1 MSRLAKRGECLCLY
15 DCYVLLDKRQSCKL
29 DGKRPSV
36 EMRHEE
42 QQQKVADGEIF
53 MKLLGDDN
61 MKNRIWNQTKAAV
74 LAMAA
79 ILSGIC
85 VPLQG
90 MQVSGAELVA
100 PVLNIEQSVK
110 WTDEENY
117 KAGLTLRLSGL
128 NTLKDTSE
136 AEQEKPQAGMET
148 ESFTADEGE
157 NMEENSEEGGAAE
170 KAETE
175 NPVMPEEKKEYILT
189 TYISEYF
196 LPDTAFL
203 PEEITA
209 ETFSI
214 KNQKGEDTEIFRL
227 TDHLQIEKITE
238 DYYTLTVPVT
248 LRPEYQLSWEKRNY
262 PVVQDEPL
270 QKDQPGLGT
279 FLQEK
284 RGEELQTLVS
294 NPSPELLVNAAK
306 TGIEAVLRADVEK
319 TKAGQPV
326 NYILDVTNT
335 GQLSLTDLRF
345 SSSFSMEDIRAV
357 WESEPDFYVDGKEAV
372 LAALNPGESR
382 RLRMTLLPDENKE
395 GDLFHTVTV
404 KTKHPGREEMI
415 GCQAACQIKVE
426 GLKASFEV
434 EKTADRTEA
443 FPGDTITYQICIR
456 NTGEKTLHSVLS
468 TERFLNANIQAQFM
482 PKEGVTLN
490 STRTQA
496 LIPSIAPGEALGLY
510 AVVTIPQYFES
521 QELVN
526 EVTVISDETGTTN
539 IKSRSE
545 VTVKSAEVTVTPQI
559 TQTYSSY
566 QSYGSGSKSGSA
578 YETASKPSTGDDTKG
593 TFFLALCVCAVIVGA
608 AAAKKQR

>member
-1 MSRLAKRGECLCLY
+1 
-15 DCYVLLDKRQSCKL
+15 
-29 DGKRPSV
+29 
-36 EMRHEE
+36 
-42 QQQKVADGEIF
+42 
-53 MKLLGDDN
+53 

-74 LAMAA
+74 LAMVA

-85 VPLQG
+85 VPFQE

-100 PVLNIEQSVK
+100 PVLNIEQSAK

-117 KAGLTLRLSGL
+117 KAELTLRLSGL
-128 NTLKDTSE
+128 NTLKDVSKVDQ
-136 AEQEKPQAGMET
+136 EQEKIQAEMET
-148 ESFTADEGE
+148 ESFTDDARETAEEDFTADEGE
-157 NMEENSEEGGAAE
+157 KEEEDFGEGGAAE
-170 KAETE
+170 KAEAE
-175 NPVMPEEKKEYILT
+175 NPAMPEEKKEYILT

-196 LPDTAFL
+196 LLDTASL

-209 ETFSI
+209 ETVSI
-214 KNQKGEDTEIFRL
+214 KNQKGEDTEILRL
-227 TDHLQIEKITE
+227 TEHLQMEKITE
-238 DYYTLTVPVT
+238 DYYALTVPVT
-248 LRPEYQLSWEKRNY
+248 LRPEYQLSWEKRTY

-270 QKDQPGLGT
+270 QKDQTGLGT

-284 RGEELQTLVS
+284 TGEELQTLVS

-335 GQLSLTDLRF
+335 GQLPLTDIQF

-357 WESEPDFYVDGKEAV
+357 WESESDFYVDGKEAV

-404 KTKHPGREEMI
+404 KTKHPGREELI
-415 GCQAACQIKVE
+415 GCQASCQIKVE

-496 LIPSIAPGEALGLY
+496 LISSIAPGEALGLY

-539 IKSRSE
+539 MKSRSE

>member
-1 MSRLAKRGECLCLY
+1 
-15 DCYVLLDKRQSCKL
+15 
-29 DGKRPSV
+29 
-36 EMRHEE
+36 
-42 QQQKVADGEIF
+42 
-53 MKLLGDDN
+53 

-85 VPLQG
+85 VPFQE

-100 PVLNIEQSVK
+100 PVLNIEQSAK

-117 KAGLTLRLSGL
+117 KAELTLRLSGL
-128 NTLKDTSE
+128 NTLKDVSKVDQ
-136 AEQEKPQAGMET
+136 EQEKIQAEMET
-148 ESFTADEGE
+148 ESFTEDAGEKAEEDFTADEGE
-157 NMEENSEEGGAAE
+157 KAEEDFGEGGAAE

-175 NPVMPEEKKEYILT
+175 NPAMPEEKKEYILT

-196 LPDTAFL
+196 LLDTASL

-209 ETFSI
+209 ETVSI
-214 KNQKGEDTEIFRL
+214 KNQKGEDTEILRL
-227 TDHLQIEKITE
+227 TEHLQMEKITE

-248 LRPEYQLSWEKRNY
+248 LRPEYQLSWEKRTY

-270 QKDQPGLGT
+270 QKDQTGLGT

-284 RGEELQTLVS
+284 KGEELQTLVS

-335 GQLSLTDLRF
+335 GQLPLADIQF

-357 WESEPDFYVDGKEAV
+357 WESESDFYVDGKEAV

-404 KTKHPGREEMI
+404 KTKHPGREELI
-415 GCQAACQIKVE
+415 GCQASCQIKVE

-496 LIPSIAPGEALGLY
+496 LISSIAPGEALGLY

-539 IKSRSE
+539 MKSRSE

>member
-1 MSRLAKRGECLCLY
+1 M
-15 DCYVLLDKRQSCKL
+15 
-29 DGKRPSV
+29 
-36 EMRHEE
+36 
-42 QQQKVADGEIF
+42 
-53 MKLLGDDN
+53 
-61 MKNRIWNQTKAAV
+61 
-74 LAMAA
+74 
-79 ILSGIC
+79 
-85 VPLQG
+85 
-90 MQVSGAELVA
+90 
-100 PVLNIEQSVK
+100 
-110 WTDEENY
+110 
-117 KAGLTLRLSGL
+117 
-128 NTLKDTSE
+128 
-136 AEQEKPQAGMET
+136 
-148 ESFTADEGE
+148 
-157 NMEENSEEGGAAE
+157 
-170 KAETE
+170 
-175 NPVMPEEKKEYILT
+175 
-189 TYISEYF
+189 
-196 LPDTAFL
+196 
-203 PEEITA
+203 
-209 ETFSI
+209 
-214 KNQKGEDTEIFRL
+214 
-227 TDHLQIEKITE
+227 EKITE
-238 DYYTLTVPVT
+238 DYYALTVPVT
-248 LRPEYQLSWEKRNY
+248 LRPEYQLSWEKRTY

-270 QKDQPGLGT
+270 QKDQTGLGT

-284 RGEELQTLVS
+284 TGEELQTLIS

-335 GQLSLTDLRF
+335 GQLPLTDIQF

-357 WESEPDFYVDGKEAV
+357 WESESDFYVDGKEAV

-404 KTKHPGREEMI
+404 KTKHPGREELI
-415 GCQAACQIKVE
+415 GCQASCQIKVE

-496 LIPSIAPGEALGLY
+496 LISSIAPGEALGLY

-539 IKSRSE
+539 MKSRSE
-545 VTVKSAEVTVTPQI
+545 VTVKSAEVTVTQQI

>member
-1 MSRLAKRGECLCLY
+1 
-15 DCYVLLDKRQSCKL
+15 
-29 DGKRPSV
+29 
-36 EMRHEE
+36 
-42 QQQKVADGEIF
+42 
-53 MKLLGDDN
+53 

-74 LAMAA
+74 LAMVA

-85 VPLQG
+85 VPFQE

-100 PVLNIEQSVK
+100 PVLNIEQSAK

-117 KAGLTLRLSGL
+117 KAELTLRLSGL
-128 NTLKDTSE
+128 NTLKDVSKVDQ
-136 AEQEKPQAGMET
+136 EQEKIQAEMET
-148 ESFTADEGE
+148 ESFTEDAGEKAEEDFTADEGE
-157 NMEENSEEGGAAE
+157 KAEEDFGEGGAAE

-175 NPVMPEEKKEYILT
+175 NPAMPEEKKEYILT

-196 LPDTAFL
+196 LLDTASL

-209 ETFSI
+209 ETVSI

-227 TDHLQIEKITE
+227 TEHLQMEKITE
-238 DYYTLTVPVT
+238 DYYVLTVPVT
-248 LRPEYQLSWEKRNY
+248 LRPEYQLSWEKRTY

-270 QKDQPGLGT
+270 QKDQTGLGT

-284 RGEELQTLVS
+284 KGEELQTLVS

-335 GQLSLTDLRF
+335 GQLPLADIQF

-357 WESEPDFYVDGKEAV
+357 WESESDFYVDGKEAV

-404 KTKHPGREEMI
+404 KTKHPGREELI
-415 GCQAACQIKVE
+415 GCQASCQIKVE

-496 LIPSIAPGEALGLY
+496 LISSIAPGEALGLY

-539 IKSRSE
+539 MKSRSE

>member
-1 MSRLAKRGECLCLY
+1 
-15 DCYVLLDKRQSCKL
+15 
-29 DGKRPSV
+29 
-36 EMRHEE
+36 
-42 QQQKVADGEIF
+42 
-53 MKLLGDDN
+53 

-85 VPLQG
+85 VPFQE

-100 PVLNIEQSVK
+100 PVLNIEQSAK

-117 KAGLTLRLSGL
+117 KAELTLRLSGL
-128 NTLKDTSE
+128 NTLKDVSKVDQ
-136 AEQEKPQAGMET
+136 EQEKIQAEMET
-148 ESFTADEGE
+148 ESFTEDAGEKAEEDFTADEGE
-157 NMEENSEEGGAAE
+157 KAEEDFGEGGAVE

-175 NPVMPEEKKEYILT
+175 NPAMPEEKKEYILT

-196 LPDTAFL
+196 LLDTASL

-209 ETFSI
+209 ETVSI
-214 KNQKGEDTEIFRL
+214 KNQKGEDTEILRL
-227 TDHLQIEKITE
+227 TEHLQMEKITE
-238 DYYTLTVPVT
+238 DYYALTVPVT
-248 LRPEYQLSWEKRNY
+248 LRPEYQLSWEKRTY

-270 QKDQPGLGT
+270 QKDQTGLGT

-284 RGEELQTLVS
+284 TGEELQTLVS

-335 GQLSLTDLRF
+335 GQLPLTDIQF

-357 WESEPDFYVDGKEAV
+357 WESESDFYVDGKEAV

-404 KTKHPGREEMI
+404 KTKHPGREELI

-496 LIPSIAPGEALGLY
+496 LISSIAPGEALGLY

-539 IKSRSE
+539 MKSRSE

>member
-1 MSRLAKRGECLCLY
+1 
-15 DCYVLLDKRQSCKL
+15 
-29 DGKRPSV
+29 
-36 EMRHEE
+36 
-42 QQQKVADGEIF
+42 
-53 MKLLGDDN
+53 

-74 LAMAA
+74 LAMVA

-85 VPLQG
+85 VPFQE

-100 PVLNIEQSVK
+100 PVLNIEQSAK

-117 KAGLTLRLSGL
+117 KAELTLRLSGL
-128 NTLKDTSE
+128 NTLKDVSKVDQ
-136 AEQEKPQAGMET
+136 EQEKIQAEMET
-148 ESFTADEGE
+148 ESFTEDAGEKAEEDFTADEGE
-157 NMEENSEEGGAAE
+157 KAEEDFGEGGAAE

-175 NPVMPEEKKEYILT
+175 NPAMPEEKKEYILT

-196 LPDTAFL
+196 LLDTASL

-209 ETFSI
+209 ETVSI
-214 KNQKGEDTEIFRL
+214 KNQKGEDTEILRL
-227 TDHLQIEKITE
+227 TEHLQMEKITE

-248 LRPEYQLSWEKRNY
+248 LRPEYQLSWEKRTY

-270 QKDQPGLGT
+270 QKDQTGLGT

-284 RGEELQTLVS
+284 TGEELQTLVS

-335 GQLSLTDLRF
+335 GQLPLTDIQF

-357 WESEPDFYVDGKEAV
+357 WESESDFYVDGKEAV

-404 KTKHPGREEMI
+404 KTKHPGREELI
-415 GCQAACQIKVE
+415 GCQASCQIKVE

-539 IKSRSE
+539 MKSRSE

>member
-1 MSRLAKRGECLCLY
+1 
-15 DCYVLLDKRQSCKL
+15 
-29 DGKRPSV
+29 
-36 EMRHEE
+36 
-42 QQQKVADGEIF
+42 
-53 MKLLGDDN
+53 

-85 VPLQG
+85 VPFQE

-100 PVLNIEQSVK
+100 PVLNIEQSAK

-117 KAGLTLRLSGL
+117 KAELTLRLSGL
-128 NTLKDTSE
+128 NTLKDVSKVDQ
-136 AEQEKPQAGMET
+136 EQEKIQAEMET
-148 ESFTADEGE
+148 ESFTEDAGEKAEEDFTADEGE
-157 NMEENSEEGGAAE
+157 KAEEDFGEGGAAE

-175 NPVMPEEKKEYILT
+175 NPAMPEEKKEYILT

-196 LPDTAFL
+196 LLDTASL

-209 ETFSI
+209 ETVSI

-227 TDHLQIEKITE
+227 TEHLQMEKITE
-238 DYYTLTVPVT
+238 DYYALTVPVT
-248 LRPEYQLSWEKRNY
+248 LRPEYQLSWEKRTY

-270 QKDQPGLGT
+270 QKDQTGLGT

-284 RGEELQTLVS
+284 TGEELQTLVS

-335 GQLSLTDLRF
+335 GQLPLTDIQF

-357 WESEPDFYVDGKEAV
+357 WESESDFYVDGKEAV

-404 KTKHPGREEMI
+404 KTKHPGREELI
-415 GCQAACQIKVE
+415 GCQASCQIKVE

-496 LIPSIAPGEALGLY
+496 LITSIAPGEALGLY

-539 IKSRSE
+539 MKSRSE
-545 VTVKSAEVTVTPQI
+545 VTVKSADVTVTPQI

>member
-1 MSRLAKRGECLCLY
+1 
-15 DCYVLLDKRQSCKL
+15 
-29 DGKRPSV
+29 
-36 EMRHEE
+36 
-42 QQQKVADGEIF
+42 
-53 MKLLGDDN
+53 

-74 LAMAA
+74 LAMVA

-85 VPLQG
+85 VPFQE
-90 MQVSGAELVA
+90 MQVSGAELVV
-100 PVLNIEQSVK
+100 PVLNIEQSAK

-117 KAGLTLRLSGL
+117 KAELTLRLSGL
-128 NTLKDTSE
+128 NTLKDVSKVDQ
-136 AEQEKPQAGMET
+136 EQEKIQAEMET
-148 ESFTADEGE
+148 ESFTEDAGEKAEEDFTADEGE
-157 NMEENSEEGGAAE
+157 KAEEDFGEGGAAE

-175 NPVMPEEKKEYILT
+175 NPAMPEEKKEYILT

-196 LPDTAFL
+196 LLDTASL

-209 ETFSI
+209 ETVSI

-227 TDHLQIEKITE
+227 TEHLQMEKITE
-238 DYYTLTVPVT
+238 DYYALTVPVT
-248 LRPEYQLSWEKRNY
+248 LRPEYQLSWEKRTY

-270 QKDQPGLGT
+270 QKDQTGLGT

-284 RGEELQTLVS
+284 KGEELQTLVS

-335 GQLSLTDLRF
+335 GQLPLADIQF

-357 WESEPDFYVDGKEAV
+357 WESESDFYVDGKEAV

-404 KTKHPGREEMI
+404 KTKHPGREELI
-415 GCQAACQIKVE
+415 GCQASCQIKVE

-496 LIPSIAPGEALGLY
+496 LISSIAPGEALGLY

-539 IKSRSE
+539 MKSRSE

>member
-1 MSRLAKRGECLCLY
+1 
-15 DCYVLLDKRQSCKL
+15 
-29 DGKRPSV
+29 
-36 EMRHEE
+36 
-42 QQQKVADGEIF
+42 
-53 MKLLGDDN
+53 

-85 VPLQG
+85 VPFQEK
-90 MQVSGAELVA
+90 QVSGAELVA
-100 PVLNIEQSVK
+100 PVLNIEQSAK

-117 KAGLTLRLSGL
+117 KAELTLRLSGL
-128 NTLKDTSE
+128 NTLKDVSKVDQ
-136 AEQEKPQAGMET
+136 EQEKIQAEMET
-148 ESFTADEGE
+148 ESFTEDAGE
-157 NMEENSEEGGAAE
+157 KAEEDFGEGGAVE

-175 NPVMPEEKKEYILT
+175 NPAMPEEKKEYILT

-196 LPDTAFL
+196 LLDTASL
-203 PEEITA
+203 PEEVTA
-209 ETFSI
+209 ETVSI
-214 KNQKGEDTEIFRL
+214 KNQKGEDTEILRL
-227 TDHLQIEKITE
+227 TEHLQMEKITE
-238 DYYTLTVPVT
+238 DYYALTVPVT
-248 LRPEYQLSWEKRNY
+248 LRPEYQLSWEKRTY

-270 QKDQPGLGT
+270 QKDQTGLGT

-284 RGEELQTLVS
+284 TGEELQTLVS

-335 GQLSLTDLRF
+335 GQLPLTDIQF

-357 WESEPDFYVDGKEAV
+357 WESESDFYVDGKEAV

-404 KTKHPGREEMI
+404 KTKHPGREELI

-496 LIPSIAPGEALGLY
+496 LISSIAPGEALGLY

-539 IKSRSE
+539 MKSRSE

>member
-1 MSRLAKRGECLCLY
+1 
-15 DCYVLLDKRQSCKL
+15 
-29 DGKRPSV
+29 
-36 EMRHEE
+36 
-42 QQQKVADGEIF
+42 
-53 MKLLGDDN
+53 

-85 VPLQG
+85 VPFQE

-100 PVLNIEQSVK
+100 PVLNIEQSAK

-117 KAGLTLRLSGL
+117 KAELILRLSGL
-128 NTLKDTSE
+128 NTLKDASKVDQ
-136 AEQEKPQAGMET
+136 EQEKIQAEMET
-148 ESFTADEGE
+148 ESFTEDAGEKEEEDFTADEGE
-157 NMEENSEEGGAAE
+157 KAEEDFGEGGAAE

-175 NPVMPEEKKEYILT
+175 NPAMPEEKKEYILT

-196 LPDTAFL
+196 LLDTASL

-209 ETFSI
+209 ETVSI
-214 KNQKGEDTEIFRL
+214 KNQKGEDTEILRL
-227 TDHLQIEKITE
+227 TEHLQMEKITE
-238 DYYTLTVPVT
+238 DYYALTVPVT
-248 LRPEYQLSWEKRNY
+248 LRPEYQLSWEKRTY
-262 PVVQDEPL
+262 PVVQDETL
-270 QKDQPGLGT
+270 QKDQTGLGT

-284 RGEELQTLVS
+284 TGEELQTLVS

-335 GQLSLTDLRF
+335 GQLPLTDIQF

-357 WESEPDFYVDGKEAV
+357 WESESDFYVDGKEAV

-404 KTKHPGREEMI
+404 KTKHPGREELI
-415 GCQAACQIKVE
+415 GCQASCQIKVE

-496 LIPSIAPGEALGLY
+496 LISSIAPGEALGLY

-539 IKSRSE
+539 MKSRSE

>member
-1 MSRLAKRGECLCLY
+1 
-15 DCYVLLDKRQSCKL
+15 
-29 DGKRPSV
+29 
-36 EMRHEE
+36 
-42 QQQKVADGEIF
+42 
-53 MKLLGDDN
+53 

-85 VPLQG
+85 VPFQE

-100 PVLNIEQSVK
+100 PVLNIEQSAK

-117 KAGLTLRLSGL
+117 KAELTLRLSGL
-128 NTLKDTSE
+128 NTLKDVSKVDQ
-136 AEQEKPQAGMET
+136 EQEKIQAEMET
-148 ESFTADEGE
+148 ESFTEDAGEKAEEDFTADEGE
-157 NMEENSEEGGAAE
+157 KAEEDFGEGGAVE

-175 NPVMPEEKKEYILT
+175 NPAMPEEKKEYILT

-196 LPDTAFL
+196 LLDTASL

-209 ETFSI
+209 ETVSI
-214 KNQKGEDTEIFRL
+214 KNQKGEDTEILRL
-227 TDHLQIEKITE
+227 TEHLQMEKITE
-238 DYYTLTVPVT
+238 DYYVLTVPVT
-248 LRPEYQLSWEKRNY
+248 LRPEYQLSWEKRTY

-270 QKDQPGLGT
+270 QKDQTGLGT

-284 RGEELQTLVS
+284 KGEELQTLVS

-335 GQLSLTDLRF
+335 GQLPLADIQF

-357 WESEPDFYVDGKEAV
+357 WESESDFYVDGKEAV

-404 KTKHPGREEMI
+404 KTKHPGREELI
-415 GCQAACQIKVE
+415 GCQASCQIKVE

-539 IKSRSE
+539 MKSRSE

>member
-1 MSRLAKRGECLCLY
+1 
-15 DCYVLLDKRQSCKL
+15 
-29 DGKRPSV
+29 
-36 EMRHEE
+36 
-42 QQQKVADGEIF
+42 
-53 MKLLGDDN
+53 

-74 LAMAA
+74 LAMVA

-85 VPLQG
+85 VPFQE

-100 PVLNIEQSVK
+100 PVLNIEQSAK

-117 KAGLTLRLSGL
+117 KAELTLRLSGL
-128 NTLKDTSE
+128 NTLKDVSKVDQ
-136 AEQEKPQAGMET
+136 EQEKIQAEMET
-148 ESFTADEGE
+148 ESFTEDAGEKAEEDFTADEGE
-157 NMEENSEEGGAAE
+157 KAEEDFGEGGAAE

-175 NPVMPEEKKEYILT
+175 NPAMPEEKKEYILT

-196 LPDTAFL
+196 LLDTASL
-203 PEEITA
+203 PEEVTA
-209 ETFSI
+209 ETVSI
-214 KNQKGEDTEIFRL
+214 KNQKGEDTEILRL
-227 TDHLQIEKITE
+227 TEHLQMEKITE
-238 DYYTLTVPVT
+238 DYYALTVPVT
-248 LRPEYQLSWEKRNY
+248 LRPEYQLSWEKRTY

-270 QKDQPGLGT
+270 QKDQTGLGT

-284 RGEELQTLVS
+284 TGEELQTLVS

-335 GQLSLTDLRF
+335 GQLPLADIQF

-357 WESEPDFYVDGKEAV
+357 WESESDFYVDGKEAV

-404 KTKHPGREEMI
+404 KTKHPGREELI
-415 GCQAACQIKVE
+415 GCQASCQIKVE

-539 IKSRSE
+539 MKSRSE

>member
-1 MSRLAKRGECLCLY
+1 
-15 DCYVLLDKRQSCKL
+15 
-29 DGKRPSV
+29 
-36 EMRHEE
+36 
-42 QQQKVADGEIF
+42 
-53 MKLLGDDN
+53 

-74 LAMAA
+74 LAMVA

-85 VPLQG
+85 VPFQE

-100 PVLNIEQSVK
+100 PVLNIEQSAK

-117 KAGLTLRLSGL
+117 KAELTLRLSGL
-128 NTLKDTSE
+128 NTLKDVSKVDQ
-136 AEQEKPQAGMET
+136 EQEKIQAEMET
-148 ESFTADEGE
+148 ESFTEDAGEKAEEDFTADEGE
-157 NMEENSEEGGAAE
+157 KAEEDFGEGGAAE

-175 NPVMPEEKKEYILT
+175 NPAMPEEKKEYILT

-196 LPDTAFL
+196 LLDTASL
-203 PEEITA
+203 PEEVTA
-209 ETFSI
+209 ETVSI
-214 KNQKGEDTEIFRL
+214 KNQKGEDTEILRL
-227 TDHLQIEKITE
+227 TEHLQMEKITE
-238 DYYTLTVPVT
+238 DYYALTVPVT
-248 LRPEYQLSWEKRNY
+248 LRPEYQLPWEKRTY

-270 QKDQPGLGT
+270 QKDQTGLGT

-284 RGEELQTLVS
+284 TGEELQTLVS

-335 GQLSLTDLRF
+335 GQLPLADIQF

-357 WESEPDFYVDGKEAV
+357 WESESDFYVDGKEAV

-404 KTKHPGREEMI
+404 KTKHPGREELI
-415 GCQAACQIKVE
+415 GCQASCQIKVE

-539 IKSRSE
+539 MKSRSE

>member
-1 MSRLAKRGECLCLY
+1 
-15 DCYVLLDKRQSCKL
+15 
-29 DGKRPSV
+29 
-36 EMRHEE
+36 
-42 QQQKVADGEIF
+42 
-53 MKLLGDDN
+53 

-85 VPLQG
+85 VPFQE

-100 PVLNIEQSVK
+100 PVLNIEQSAK

-117 KAGLTLRLSGL
+117 KAELTLRLSGL
-128 NTLKDTSE
+128 NTLKDVSKVDQ
-136 AEQEKPQAGMET
+136 EQEKIQAEMET
-148 ESFTADEGE
+148 ESFTEDAGEKAEEDFTADEGE
-157 NMEENSEEGGAAE
+157 KAEEDFGEGGAVE

-175 NPVMPEEKKEYILT
+175 NPAMPEEKKEYILT

-196 LPDTAFL
+196 LLDTASL
-203 PEEITA
+203 PEEVTA
-209 ETFSI
+209 ETVSI
-214 KNQKGEDTEIFRL
+214 KNQKGEDTEILRL
-227 TDHLQIEKITE
+227 TEHLQMEKITE

-248 LRPEYQLSWEKRNY
+248 LRPEYQLSWEKRTY

-284 RGEELQTLVS
+284 TGEELQTLVS

-335 GQLSLTDLRF
+335 GQLPLTDIQF

-357 WESEPDFYVDGKEAV
+357 WESESDFYVDGKEAV

-404 KTKHPGREEMI
+404 KTKHPGREELI
-415 GCQAACQIKVE
+415 GCQASCQIKVE

-496 LIPSIAPGEALGLY
+496 LISSIAPGEALGLY

-539 IKSRSE
+539 MKSRSE

>member
-1 MSRLAKRGECLCLY
+1 
-15 DCYVLLDKRQSCKL
+15 
-29 DGKRPSV
+29 
-36 EMRHEE
+36 
-42 QQQKVADGEIF
+42 
-53 MKLLGDDN
+53 

-74 LAMAA
+74 LAMVA

-85 VPLQG
+85 VPFQE

-100 PVLNIEQSVK
+100 PVLNIEQSAK

-117 KAGLTLRLSGL
+117 KAELTLRLSGL
-128 NTLKDTSE
+128 NTLKDVSKVDQ
-136 AEQEKPQAGMET
+136 EQEKIQAEMET
-148 ESFTADEGE
+148 ESFTEDAREKAEEDFTADEGE
-157 NMEENSEEGGAAE
+157 KAEEDFGEGGAAE

-175 NPVMPEEKKEYILT
+175 NPAMPEEKKEYILT

-196 LPDTAFL
+196 LLDTASL

-209 ETFSI
+209 ETVSI
-214 KNQKGEDTEIFRL
+214 KNQKGEDTEILRL
-227 TDHLQIEKITE
+227 TEHLQMEKITE
-238 DYYTLTVPVT
+238 DYYALTVPVT
-248 LRPEYQLSWEKRNY
+248 LRPEYQLSWEKRTY

-270 QKDQPGLGT
+270 QKDQTGLGT

-284 RGEELQTLVS
+284 TGEELQTLVS

-335 GQLSLTDLRF
+335 GQLPLTDIQF

-357 WESEPDFYVDGKEAV
+357 WESESDFYVDGKEAV

-404 KTKHPGREEMI
+404 KTKHPGREELI

-443 FPGDTITYQICIR
+443 FPCDTITYQICIR

-496 LIPSIAPGEALGLY
+496 LISSIAPGEALGLY

-539 IKSRSE
+539 MKSRSE

>member
-1 MSRLAKRGECLCLY
+1 
-15 DCYVLLDKRQSCKL
+15 
-29 DGKRPSV
+29 
-36 EMRHEE
+36 
-42 QQQKVADGEIF
+42 
-53 MKLLGDDN
+53 

-74 LAMAA
+74 LAMVA

-85 VPLQG
+85 VPFQE

-100 PVLNIEQSVK
+100 PVLNIEQSAK

-117 KAGLTLRLSGL
+117 KAELTLRLSGL
-128 NTLKDTSE
+128 NTLKDVSKVDQ
-136 AEQEKPQAGMET
+136 EQEKIQAEMET
-148 ESFTADEGE
+148 ESFTEDAGEKAEEDFTADEGE
-157 NMEENSEEGGAAE
+157 KAEEDFGEGGAAE

-175 NPVMPEEKKEYILT
+175 NPAMPEEKKEYILT

-196 LPDTAFL
+196 LLDTASL

-209 ETFSI
+209 ETVSI
-214 KNQKGEDTEIFRL
+214 KNQKGEDTEILRL
-227 TDHLQIEKITE
+227 TEHLQMEKITE

-248 LRPEYQLSWEKRNY
+248 LRPEYQLSWEKRTY

-284 RGEELQTLVS
+284 TGEELQTLVS

-335 GQLSLTDLRF
+335 GQLPLTDIQF

-357 WESEPDFYVDGKEAV
+357 WESESDFYVDGKEAV

-404 KTKHPGREEMI
+404 KTKHPGREELI
-415 GCQAACQIKVE
+415 GCQASCQIKVE

-496 LIPSIAPGEALGLY
+496 LISSIAPGEALGLY

-539 IKSRSE
+539 MKSRSE

>member
-1 MSRLAKRGECLCLY
+1 
-15 DCYVLLDKRQSCKL
+15 
-29 DGKRPSV
+29 
-36 EMRHEE
+36 
-42 QQQKVADGEIF
+42 
-53 MKLLGDDN
+53 

-85 VPLQG
+85 VPFQE

-100 PVLNIEQSVK
+100 PVLNIEQSAK

-117 KAGLTLRLSGL
+117 KAELTLRLSGL
-128 NTLKDTSE
+128 NTLKDVSKVDQ
-136 AEQEKPQAGMET
+136 EQEKIQAEMET
-148 ESFTADEGE
+148 ESFTEDAGEKAEEYFTADEGE
-157 NMEENSEEGGAAE
+157 KAEEDFGEGGAVE

-175 NPVMPEEKKEYILT
+175 NPAMPEEKKEYILT

-196 LPDTAFL
+196 LLDTASL

-209 ETFSI
+209 ETVSI
-214 KNQKGEDTEIFRL
+214 KNQKGEDTEILRL
-227 TDHLQIEKITE
+227 TEHLQMEKITE
-238 DYYTLTVPVT
+238 DYYALTVPVT
-248 LRPEYQLSWEKRNY
+248 LRPEYQLSWEKRTY

-270 QKDQPGLGT
+270 QKDQTGLGT

-284 RGEELQTLVS
+284 TGEELQTLVS

-335 GQLSLTDLRF
+335 GQLPLTDIQF

-357 WESEPDFYVDGKEAV
+357 WESESDFYVDGKEAV

-404 KTKHPGREEMI
+404 KTKHPGREELI
-415 GCQAACQIKVE
+415 GCQASCQIKVE

-496 LIPSIAPGEALGLY
+496 LISSIAPGEALGLY

-539 IKSRSE
+539 MKSRSE

>member
-1 MSRLAKRGECLCLY
+1 
-15 DCYVLLDKRQSCKL
+15 
-29 DGKRPSV
+29 
-36 EMRHEE
+36 
-42 QQQKVADGEIF
+42 
-53 MKLLGDDN
+53 

-74 LAMAA
+74 LAMVA

-85 VPLQG
+85 VPFQE

-100 PVLNIEQSVK
+100 PVLNIEQSAK

-117 KAGLTLRLSGL
+117 KAELTLRLSGL
-128 NTLKDTSE
+128 NTLKDVSKVDQ
-136 AEQEKPQAGMET
+136 EQEKIQAEMET
-148 ESFTADEGE
+148 ESFTEDAGEKAEEDFTADEGE
-157 NMEENSEEGGAAE
+157 KAEEDFGEGGAAE

-175 NPVMPEEKKEYILT
+175 NPAMPEEKKEYILT

-196 LPDTAFL
+196 LLDTASL

-209 ETFSI
+209 ETVSI
-214 KNQKGEDTEIFRL
+214 KNQKGEDTEILRL
-227 TDHLQIEKITE
+227 TEHLQMEKITE
-238 DYYTLTVPVT
+238 DYYALTVSVT
-248 LRPEYQLSWEKRNY
+248 LRPEYQLSWEKRTY

-270 QKDQPGLGT
+270 QKDQTGLGT

-284 RGEELQTLVS
+284 TGEELQTLVS

-335 GQLSLTDLRF
+335 GQLPLADIQF

-357 WESEPDFYVDGKEAV
+357 WESESDFYVDGKEAV

-404 KTKHPGREEMI
+404 KTKHPGREELI
-415 GCQAACQIKVE
+415 GCQASCQIKVE

-539 IKSRSE
+539 MKSRSE
-545 VTVKSAEVTVTPQI
+545 VTVKSADVTVTPQI

>member
-1 MSRLAKRGECLCLY
+1 
-15 DCYVLLDKRQSCKL
+15 
-29 DGKRPSV
+29 
-36 EMRHEE
+36 
-42 QQQKVADGEIF
+42 
-53 MKLLGDDN
+53 

-85 VPLQG
+85 VPFQE

-100 PVLNIEQSVK
+100 PVLNIEQSAK

-117 KAGLTLRLSGL
+117 KAELTLRLSGL
-128 NTLKDTSE
+128 NTLKDVSKVDQ
-136 AEQEKPQAGMET
+136 EQEKIQAEMET
-148 ESFTADEGE
+148 ESFTEDAGEKAEEDFTADEGE
-157 NMEENSEEGGAAE
+157 KAEEDFGEGGAVE

-175 NPVMPEEKKEYILT
+175 NPAMPEEKKEYILT

-196 LPDTAFL
+196 LLDTASL
-203 PEEITA
+203 PEEVTA
-209 ETFSI
+209 ETVSI
-214 KNQKGEDTEIFRL
+214 KNQKGEDTEILRL
-227 TDHLQIEKITE
+227 TEHLQMEKITE
-238 DYYTLTVPVT
+238 DYYALTVPVT
-248 LRPEYQLSWEKRNY
+248 LRPEYQLSWEKRTY

-270 QKDQPGLGT
+270 QKDQTGLGT

-284 RGEELQTLVS
+284 TGEELQTLGS

-335 GQLSLTDLRF
+335 GQLPLTDIQF

-357 WESEPDFYVDGKEAV
+357 WESESDFYVDGKEAV

-404 KTKHPGREEMI
+404 KTKHPGREELI

-496 LIPSIAPGEALGLY
+496 LISSIAPGEALGLY

-539 IKSRSE
+539 MKSRSE

>member
-1 MSRLAKRGECLCLY
+1 
-15 DCYVLLDKRQSCKL
+15 
-29 DGKRPSV
+29 
-36 EMRHEE
+36 
-42 QQQKVADGEIF
+42 
-53 MKLLGDDN
+53 

-85 VPLQG
+85 VPFQE

-100 PVLNIEQSVK
+100 PVLNIEQSAK

-117 KAGLTLRLSGL
+117 KAELTLRLSGL
-128 NTLKDTSE
+128 NTLKDVSKVDQ
-136 AEQEKPQAGMET
+136 EQEKIQAEMET
-148 ESFTADEGE
+148 ESFTEDAGEKEEEDFTADEGE
-157 NMEENSEEGGAAE
+157 KAEEDFGEGGAAE

-175 NPVMPEEKKEYILT
+175 NPAMPEEKKEYILT

-196 LPDTAFL
+196 LLDTASL

-209 ETFSI
+209 ETVSI
-214 KNQKGEDTEIFRL
+214 KNQKGEDTEILRL
-227 TDHLQIEKITE
+227 TEHLQMEKITE
-238 DYYTLTVPVT
+238 DYYALTVPVT
-248 LRPEYQLSWEKRNY
+248 LRPEYQLSWEKRTY
-262 PVVQDEPL
+262 PVVQDETL
-270 QKDQPGLGT
+270 QKDQTGLGT

-284 RGEELQTLVS
+284 TGEELQTLVS

-335 GQLSLTDLRF
+335 GQLPLTDIQF

-357 WESEPDFYVDGKEAV
+357 WESESDFYVDGKEAV

-404 KTKHPGREEMI
+404 KTKHPGREELI
-415 GCQAACQIKVE
+415 GCQASCQIKVE

-496 LIPSIAPGEALGLY
+496 LISSIAPGEALGLY

-539 IKSRSE
+539 MKSRSE

>member
-1 MSRLAKRGECLCLY
+1 
-15 DCYVLLDKRQSCKL
+15 
-29 DGKRPSV
+29 
-36 EMRHEE
+36 
-42 QQQKVADGEIF
+42 
-53 MKLLGDDN
+53 

-85 VPLQG
+85 VPFQE

-100 PVLNIEQSVK
+100 PVLNIEQSAK

-117 KAGLTLRLSGL
+117 KAELTLRLSGL
-128 NTLKDTSE
+128 NTLKGASKVDQ
-136 AEQEKPQAGMET
+136 EQEKIQAEMET
-148 ESFTADEGE
+148 ESFTEDAGEKAEEDFTADEGE
-157 NMEENSEEGGAAE
+157 KAEENFGEGGAAE
-170 KAETE
+170 KAEAE
-175 NPVMPEEKKEYILT
+175 NPAMPEEKKEYILT

-196 LPDTAFL
+196 LLDTASL

-209 ETFSI
+209 ETVSI
-214 KNQKGEDTEIFRL
+214 KNQKGEDTEILRL
-227 TDHLQIEKITE
+227 TEHLQMEKITE
-238 DYYTLTVPVT
+238 DYYALTVPVT
-248 LRPEYQLSWEKRNY
+248 LRPEYQLSWEKRTY

-270 QKDQPGLGT
+270 QKDQAGLGT
-279 FLQEK
+279 FLQK
-284 RGEELQTLVS
+284 KTGEELQTLVS

-335 GQLSLTDLRF
+335 GQLPLTDIQF

-357 WESEPDFYVDGKEAV
+357 WESESDFYVDGKEAV

-382 RLRMTLLPDENKE
+382 RLRMTLLLDENKE

-404 KTKHPGREEMI
+404 KTKHPGREELI
-415 GCQAACQIKVE
+415 GCQASCQIKVE

-468 TERFLNANIQAQFM
+468 TERFLNANIEAQFM

-496 LIPSIAPGEALGLY
+496 LISSIAPGEALGLY

-539 IKSRSE
+539 MKSRSE

>member
-1 MSRLAKRGECLCLY
+1 
-15 DCYVLLDKRQSCKL
+15 
-29 DGKRPSV
+29 
-36 EMRHEE
+36 
-42 QQQKVADGEIF
+42 
-53 MKLLGDDN
+53 

-74 LAMAA
+74 LAMVA

-85 VPLQG
+85 VPFQE

-100 PVLNIEQSVK
+100 PVLNIEQSAK

-117 KAGLTLRLSGL
+117 KAELTLRLSGL
-128 NTLKDTSE
+128 NTLKDVSKVDQK
-136 AEQEKPQAGMET
+136 QEKIQAEMET
-148 ESFTADEGE
+148 ESFTEDAGEKAEEDFTADEGE
-157 NMEENSEEGGAAE
+157 KAEEDFGEGGAAE

-175 NPVMPEEKKEYILT
+175 NPAMPEEKKEYILT

-196 LPDTAFL
+196 LLDTASL

-209 ETFSI
+209 ETVSI
-214 KNQKGEDTEIFRL
+214 KNQKGEDTEILRL
-227 TDHLQIEKITE
+227 TEHLQMEKITE
-238 DYYTLTVPVT
+238 DYYALTVPVT
-248 LRPEYQLSWEKRNY
+248 LRPEYQLSWEKRTY

-270 QKDQPGLGT
+270 QKDQTGLGT

-284 RGEELQTLVS
+284 TGEELQTLVS

-335 GQLSLTDLRF
+335 GQLPLTDIQF

-357 WESEPDFYVDGKEAV
+357 WESESDFYVDGKEAV

-404 KTKHPGREEMI
+404 KTKHPGREELI
-415 GCQAACQIKVE
+415 GCQASCQIKVE

-496 LIPSIAPGEALGLY
+496 LISSIAPGEALGLY

-539 IKSRSE
+539 MKSRSE

-566 QSYGSGSKSGSA
+566 QSYGSGSKSGRA
-578 YETASKPSTGDDTKG
+578 YETASKPSTGDDIKG

>member
-1 MSRLAKRGECLCLY
+1 
-15 DCYVLLDKRQSCKL
+15 
-29 DGKRPSV
+29 
-36 EMRHEE
+36 
-42 QQQKVADGEIF
+42 
-53 MKLLGDDN
+53 

-74 LAMAA
+74 LAMVA

-85 VPLQG
+85 VPFQE

-100 PVLNIEQSVK
+100 PVLNIEQSAK

-117 KAGLTLRLSGL
+117 KAELTLRLSGL
-128 NTLKDTSE
+128 NTLKDVSKVDQ
-136 AEQEKPQAGMET
+136 EQEKIQAEMET
-148 ESFTADEGE
+148 ESFTEDAGEKAEEDFTADEGE
-157 NMEENSEEGGAAE
+157 KAEEDFGEGGAAE

-175 NPVMPEEKKEYILT
+175 NPAMPEEKKEYILT

-196 LPDTAFL
+196 LLDTASL

-209 ETFSI
+209 ETVSI
-214 KNQKGEDTEIFRL
+214 KNQKGEDTEILRL
-227 TDHLQIEKITE
+227 TEHLQMEKITE

-248 LRPEYQLSWEKRNY
+248 LRPEYQLSWEKRTY

-284 RGEELQTLVS
+284 TGEELQTLVS

-335 GQLSLTDLRF
+335 GQLPLADIQF

-357 WESEPDFYVDGKEAV
+357 WESESDFYVDGKEAV

-404 KTKHPGREEMI
+404 KTKHPGREELI
-415 GCQAACQIKVE
+415 GCQASCQIKVE

-496 LIPSIAPGEALGLY
+496 LISSIAPGEALGLY

-539 IKSRSE
+539 MKSRSE

>member
-1 MSRLAKRGECLCLY
+1 MRNDSKKSQIAKFSRN
-15 DCYVLLDKRQSCKL
+15 
-29 DGKRPSV
+29 
-36 EMRHEE
+36 
-42 QQQKVADGEIF
+42 
-53 MKLLGDDN
+53 KLLGDDN

-85 VPLQG
+85 VLFQE

-100 PVLNIEQSVK
+100 PVLNIEQSAK

-117 KAGLTLRLSGL
+117 KAELTLRLSGL
-128 NTLKDTSE
+128 NTLKDVSKVDQ
-136 AEQEKPQAGMET
+136 EQEKIQAEMET
-148 ESFTADEGE
+148 ESFTEDAGEKAEEDFTADEGE
-157 NMEENSEEGGAAE
+157 KAEEDFGEGGAAE
-170 KAETE
+170 KAEAE
-175 NPVMPEEKKEYILT
+175 NPAMPEEKKEYILT

-196 LPDTAFL
+196 LLDTASL

-209 ETFSI
+209 ETVSI
-214 KNQKGEDTEIFRL
+214 KNQKGEDTEILRL
-227 TDHLQIEKITE
+227 TEHLQMEKITE

-248 LRPEYQLSWEKRNY
+248 LRPEYQLSWEKRTY

-270 QKDQPGLGT
+270 QKDQAGLGT

-284 RGEELQTLVS
+284 TGEELQTLVS

-335 GQLSLTDLRF
+335 GQLPLTDIQF

-357 WESEPDFYVDGKEAV
+357 WESESDFYVDGKEAV

-404 KTKHPGREEMI
+404 KTKHPGREELI

-539 IKSRSE
+539 MKSRSE

>member
-1 MSRLAKRGECLCLY
+1 
-15 DCYVLLDKRQSCKL
+15 
-29 DGKRPSV
+29 
-36 EMRHEE
+36 
-42 QQQKVADGEIF
+42 
-53 MKLLGDDN
+53 

-85 VPLQG
+85 VPFQE

-100 PVLNIEQSVK
+100 PVLNIEQSAK

-117 KAGLTLRLSGL
+117 KAELTLRLSGL
-128 NTLKDTSE
+128 NTLKDVSKVDQ
-136 AEQEKPQAGMET
+136 EQEKIQAEMET
-148 ESFTADEGE
+148 EGFTEDAREKAEEDFTADEGE
-157 NMEENSEEGGAAE
+157 KAEEDFGEGGAAE
-170 KAETE
+170 KAEVE
-175 NPVMPEEKKEYILT
+175 NPAMPEEKKEYILT

-196 LPDTAFL
+196 LLDTASL

-209 ETFSI
+209 ETVSI
-214 KNQKGEDTEIFRL
+214 KNQKGEDTEILRL
-227 TDHLQIEKITE
+227 TEHLQMEKITE
-238 DYYTLTVPVT
+238 DYYALTVPVT
-248 LRPEYQLSWEKRNY
+248 LRPEYQLSWEKRTY

-284 RGEELQTLVS
+284 TGEELQTLVS

-335 GQLSLTDLRF
+335 GQLPLADIQF

-357 WESEPDFYVDGKEAV
+357 WESESDFYVDGKEAV
-372 LAALNPGESR
+372 LATLNPGESR

-404 KTKHPGREEMI
+404 KTKHPGREELI
-415 GCQAACQIKVE
+415 GCQASCQIKVE

-496 LIPSIAPGEALGLY
+496 LISSIAPGEALGLY

-539 IKSRSE
+539 MKSRSE

>member
-1 MSRLAKRGECLCLY
+1 
-15 DCYVLLDKRQSCKL
+15 
-29 DGKRPSV
+29 
-36 EMRHEE
+36 
-42 QQQKVADGEIF
+42 
-53 MKLLGDDN
+53 

-85 VPLQG
+85 VPFQE

-100 PVLNIEQSVK
+100 PVLNIEQSAK

-117 KAGLTLRLSGL
+117 KAELTLRLSGL
-128 NTLKDTSE
+128 NTLKDVSKVDQ
-136 AEQEKPQAGMET
+136 EQEKIQAEMET
-148 ESFTADEGE
+148 ESFTEDAGEKAEEDFTADEGE
-157 NMEENSEEGGAAE
+157 KAEEDFGEGGAVE

-175 NPVMPEEKKEYILT
+175 NPAMPEEKKEYILT

-196 LPDTAFL
+196 LLDTASL
-203 PEEITA
+203 PEEVTA
-209 ETFSI
+209 ETVSI
-214 KNQKGEDTEIFRL
+214 KNQKGEDTEILRL
-227 TDHLQIEKITE
+227 TEHLQMEKITE
-238 DYYTLTVPVT
+238 DYYALTVPVT
-248 LRPEYQLSWEKRNY
+248 LRPEYQLSWEKRTY

-270 QKDQPGLGT
+270 QKDQTGLGT

-284 RGEELQTLVS
+284 TGEELQTLVS

-335 GQLSLTDLRF
+335 GQLPLTDIQF

-357 WESEPDFYVDGKEAV
+357 WESESDFYVDGKEAV

-404 KTKHPGREEMI
+404 KTKHPGREELI

-539 IKSRSE
+539 MKSRSE

>member
-1 MSRLAKRGECLCLY
+1 
-15 DCYVLLDKRQSCKL
+15 
-29 DGKRPSV
+29 
-36 EMRHEE
+36 
-42 QQQKVADGEIF
+42 
-53 MKLLGDDN
+53 

-85 VPLQG
+85 VPFQE

-100 PVLNIEQSVK
+100 PVLNIEQSAK

-117 KAGLTLRLSGL
+117 KAELTLRLSGL
-128 NTLKDTSE
+128 NTLKDVSKVDQ
-136 AEQEKPQAGMET
+136 EQEKIQAEMET
-148 ESFTADEGE
+148 ESFTEDAGEKAEEDFTADEGE
-157 NMEENSEEGGAAE
+157 KAEEDFGEGGAVE

-175 NPVMPEEKKEYILT
+175 NPAMPEEKKEYILT

-196 LPDTAFL
+196 LLDTASL
-203 PEEITA
+203 PEEVTA
-209 ETFSI
+209 ETVSI
-214 KNQKGEDTEIFRL
+214 KNQKGEDTEILRL
-227 TDHLQIEKITE
+227 TEHLQMEKITE
-238 DYYTLTVPVT
+238 DYYALTVPVT
-248 LRPEYQLSWEKRNY
+248 LRPEYQLSWEKRTY

-270 QKDQPGLGT
+270 QKDQTGLGT

-284 RGEELQTLVS
+284 TGEELQTLVS

-335 GQLSLTDLRF
+335 GQLPLTDIQF

-357 WESEPDFYVDGKEAV
+357 WESESDFYVDGKEAV

-404 KTKHPGREEMI
+404 KTKHPGREELI

-426 GLKASFEV
+426 GLEASFEV

-539 IKSRSE
+539 MKSRSE

-566 QSYGSGSKSGSA
+566 QTYGSGSKSGSA

>member
-1 MSRLAKRGECLCLY
+1 
-15 DCYVLLDKRQSCKL
+15 
-29 DGKRPSV
+29 
-36 EMRHEE
+36 
-42 QQQKVADGEIF
+42 
-53 MKLLGDDN
+53 

-85 VPLQG
+85 VPFQE

-100 PVLNIEQSVK
+100 PVLNIEQSAK

-117 KAGLTLRLSGL
+117 KAELTLRLSGL
-128 NTLKDTSE
+128 NTLKDVSKVDQ
-136 AEQEKPQAGMET
+136 EQEKIQAEMET
-148 ESFTADEGE
+148 ESFTEDAREKVEEDFTADEGE
-157 NMEENSEEGGAAE
+157 KAEEDFGEGGAAE

-175 NPVMPEEKKEYILT
+175 NPAMPEEKKEYILT

-196 LPDTAFL
+196 LLDTASL
-203 PEEITA
+203 PEEVTA
-209 ETFSI
+209 ETVSI
-214 KNQKGEDTEIFRL
+214 KNQKGEDTEILRL
-227 TDHLQIEKITE
+227 TEHLQMEKITE
-238 DYYTLTVPVT
+238 DYYALTVPVT
-248 LRPEYQLSWEKRNY
+248 LRPEYQLSWEKRTY

-270 QKDQPGLGT
+270 QKDQTGLGT
-279 FLQEK
+279 FFQEK
-284 RGEELQTLVS
+284 TGEELQTLVS

-335 GQLSLTDLRF
+335 GQLPLTDIQF

-357 WESEPDFYVDGKEAV
+357 WESESDFYVDGKEAV

-404 KTKHPGREEMI
+404 KTKHPGREELI
-415 GCQAACQIKVE
+415 GCQASCQIKVE

-496 LIPSIAPGEALGLY
+496 LISSIAPGEALGLY

-539 IKSRSE
+539 MKSRSE

>member
-1 MSRLAKRGECLCLY
+1 
-15 DCYVLLDKRQSCKL
+15 
-29 DGKRPSV
+29 
-36 EMRHEE
+36 
-42 QQQKVADGEIF
+42 
-53 MKLLGDDN
+53 

-85 VPLQG
+85 VPFQE

-100 PVLNIEQSVK
+100 PVLNIEQSAK

-117 KAGLTLRLSGL
+117 KAELTLRLSGL
-128 NTLKDTSE
+128 NTLKDVSKVDQ
-136 AEQEKPQAGMET
+136 EQEKIQAEMET
-148 ESFTADEGE
+148 ESFTEDAGE
-157 NMEENSEEGGAAE
+157 KAEEDFGEGGAAE
-170 KAETE
+170 KAEAAEETEVRESVETGEDAKTEEVSGKVDNPVNETE
-175 NPVMPEEKKEYILT
+175 NPAMSEEKKEYILT

-196 LPDTAFL
+196 LLDTASL

-209 ETFSI
+209 ETVSI
-214 KNQKGEDTEIFRL
+214 KNQKGEDTEILRL
-227 TDHLQIEKITE
+227 TEHLQMEKITE
-238 DYYTLTVPVT
+238 DYYVLTVPVT
-248 LRPEYQLSWEKRNY
+248 LRPEYQLSWEKRTY

-270 QKDQPGLGT
+270 QKDQTGLGT

-284 RGEELQTLVS
+284 TGEELQTLVS

-335 GQLSLTDLRF
+335 GQLPLTDIQF

-357 WESEPDFYVDGKEAV
+357 WESESDFYVDGKEAV

-404 KTKHPGREEMI
+404 KTKHPGREELI

-539 IKSRSE
+539 MKSRSE

-566 QSYGSGSKSGSA
+566 QTYGSGSKSGSA

>member
-1 MSRLAKRGECLCLY
+1 
-15 DCYVLLDKRQSCKL
+15 
-29 DGKRPSV
+29 
-36 EMRHEE
+36 
-42 QQQKVADGEIF
+42 
-53 MKLLGDDN
+53 

-74 LAMAA
+74 LAMVA

-85 VPLQG
+85 VPFQE

-100 PVLNIEQSVK
+100 PVLNIEQSAK

-117 KAGLTLRLSGL
+117 KAELTLRLSGL
-128 NTLKDTSE
+128 NTLKDASKVDQ
-136 AEQEKPQAGMET
+136 EQEKIQAEMEIESFT
-148 ESFTADEGE
+148 EDAGEKAEEDFTADEGE
-157 NMEENSEEGGAAE
+157 KAEEDFGEGGAAE

-175 NPVMPEEKKEYILT
+175 NPAMPEEKKEYILT

-196 LPDTAFL
+196 LLDTASL

-209 ETFSI
+209 ETVSI
-214 KNQKGEDTEIFRL
+214 KNQKGEDTEILRL
-227 TDHLQIEKITE
+227 TEHLQMEKITE

-248 LRPEYQLSWEKRNY
+248 LRPEYQLSWEKRTY

-284 RGEELQTLVS
+284 TGEELQTLVS

-335 GQLSLTDLRF
+335 GQLPLTDIQF

-357 WESEPDFYVDGKEAV
+357 WESESDFYVDGKEAV

-382 RLRMTLLPDENKE
+382 RLRMTLLLDENKE

-404 KTKHPGREEMI
+404 KTKHPGREELI
-415 GCQAACQIKVE
+415 GCQASCQIKVE

-496 LIPSIAPGEALGLY
+496 LISSIAPGEALGLY

-539 IKSRSE
+539 MKSRSE

>member
-1 MSRLAKRGECLCLY
+1 
-15 DCYVLLDKRQSCKL
+15 
-29 DGKRPSV
+29 
-36 EMRHEE
+36 
-42 QQQKVADGEIF
+42 
-53 MKLLGDDN
+53 

-74 LAMAA
+74 LAMVA

-85 VPLQG
+85 VPFQE

-100 PVLNIEQSVK
+100 PVLNIEQSAK

-117 KAGLTLRLSGL
+117 KAELTLRLSGL
-128 NTLKDTSE
+128 NTLKDVSKVDQ
-136 AEQEKPQAGMET
+136 EQEKIQAEMET
-148 ESFTADEGE
+148 ESFTEDAGEKAEEDFTADEGE
-157 NMEENSEEGGAAE
+157 KAEEDFGEGGAAE

-175 NPVMPEEKKEYILT
+175 NPAMPEEKKEYILT

-196 LPDTAFL
+196 LLDTASL

-209 ETFSI
+209 ETVSI
-214 KNQKGEDTEIFRL
+214 KNQKGEDTEILRL
-227 TDHLQIEKITE
+227 TEHLKMEKITE

-248 LRPEYQLSWEKRNY
+248 LRPEYQLSWEKRTY

-270 QKDQPGLGT
+270 QKDQTGLGT

-284 RGEELQTLVS
+284 TGEELQTLVS

-335 GQLSLTDLRF
+335 GQLPLTDIQF

-357 WESEPDFYVDGKEAV
+357 WESESDFYVDGKEAV

-382 RLRMTLLPDENKE
+382 RLRMTLLLDENKE

-404 KTKHPGREEMI
+404 KTKHPGREELI
-415 GCQAACQIKVE
+415 GCQASCQIKVE

-496 LIPSIAPGEALGLY
+496 LISSIAPGEALGLY

-539 IKSRSE
+539 MKSRSE

>member
-1 MSRLAKRGECLCLY
+1 
-15 DCYVLLDKRQSCKL
+15 
-29 DGKRPSV
+29 
-36 EMRHEE
+36 
-42 QQQKVADGEIF
+42 
-53 MKLLGDDN
+53 

-85 VPLQG
+85 VPFQE

-100 PVLNIEQSVK
+100 PVLNIEQSAK

-117 KAGLTLRLSGL
+117 KAELTLRLSGL
-128 NTLKDTSE
+128 NTLKDVSKVDQ
-136 AEQEKPQAGMET
+136 EQEKIQAEMET
-148 ESFTADEGE
+148 ESFTEDAGEKAEEDFTADEGE
-157 NMEENSEEGGAAE
+157 KAEEDFGEGGAAE
-170 KAETE
+170 KDETE
-175 NPVMPEEKKEYILT
+175 NPAMPEEKKEYILT

-196 LPDTAFL
+196 LLDTASL

-209 ETFSI
+209 ETVSI
-214 KNQKGEDTEIFRL
+214 KNQKGEDTEILRL
-227 TDHLQIEKITE
+227 TEHLQMEKITE
-238 DYYTLTVPVT
+238 DYYALTVPVT
-248 LRPEYQLSWEKRNY
+248 LRPEYQLSWEKRTY

-270 QKDQPGLGT
+270 QKDQTGLGT

-284 RGEELQTLVS
+284 TGEELQTLVS

-335 GQLSLTDLRF
+335 GQLPLTDIQF

-357 WESEPDFYVDGKEAV
+357 WESESDFYVDGKEAV

-382 RLRMTLLPDENKE
+382 RLRMTLLLDENKE

-404 KTKHPGREEMI
+404 KTKHPGREELI
-415 GCQAACQIKVE
+415 GCQASCQIKVE

-539 IKSRSE
+539 MKSRSE

>member
-1 MSRLAKRGECLCLY
+1 M
-15 DCYVLLDKRQSCKL
+15 
-29 DGKRPSV
+29 
-36 EMRHEE
+36 
-42 QQQKVADGEIF
+42 
-53 MKLLGDDN
+53 
-61 MKNRIWNQTKAAV
+61 
-74 LAMAA
+74 
-79 ILSGIC
+79 
-85 VPLQG
+85 
-90 MQVSGAELVA
+90 
-100 PVLNIEQSVK
+100 
-110 WTDEENY
+110 
-117 KAGLTLRLSGL
+117 
-128 NTLKDTSE
+128 
-136 AEQEKPQAGMET
+136 
-148 ESFTADEGE
+148 
-157 NMEENSEEGGAAE
+157 
-170 KAETE
+170 
-175 NPVMPEEKKEYILT
+175 
-189 TYISEYF
+189 
-196 LPDTAFL
+196 
-203 PEEITA
+203 
-209 ETFSI
+209 
-214 KNQKGEDTEIFRL
+214 
-227 TDHLQIEKITE
+227 EKITE
-238 DYYTLTVPVT
+238 DYYVLTVPVT
-248 LRPEYQLSWEKRNY
+248 LRPEYQLSWEKRTY

-270 QKDQPGLGT
+270 QKDQTGLGT

-284 RGEELQTLVS
+284 KGEELQTLVS

-335 GQLSLTDLRF
+335 GQLPLADIQF

-357 WESEPDFYVDGKEAV
+357 WESESDFYVDGKEAV

-404 KTKHPGREEMI
+404 KTKHPGREELI
-415 GCQAACQIKVE
+415 GCQASCQIKVE

-496 LIPSIAPGEALGLY
+496 LISSIAPGEALGLY

-539 IKSRSE
+539 MKSRSE

>member
-1 MSRLAKRGECLCLY
+1 
-15 DCYVLLDKRQSCKL
+15 
-29 DGKRPSV
+29 
-36 EMRHEE
+36 
-42 QQQKVADGEIF
+42 
-53 MKLLGDDN
+53 

-74 LAMAA
+74 LAMVA

-85 VPLQG
+85 VPFQE

-100 PVLNIEQSVK
+100 PVLNIEQSAK

-117 KAGLTLRLSGL
+117 KAELTLRLSGL
-128 NTLKDTSE
+128 NTLKDVSKVDQ
-136 AEQEKPQAGMET
+136 EQEKIQAEMET
-148 ESFTADEGE
+148 ESFTEDAGEKAEEDFTADEGE
-157 NMEENSEEGGAAE
+157 KAEEDFGEGGAAE

-175 NPVMPEEKKEYILT
+175 NPAMPEEKKEYILT

-196 LPDTAFL
+196 LLDTASL
-203 PEEITA
+203 PEEVTA
-209 ETFSI
+209 ETVSI
-214 KNQKGEDTEIFRL
+214 KNQKGEDTEILRL
-227 TDHLQIEKITE
+227 TEHLQMEKITE
-238 DYYTLTVPVT
+238 DYYALTVPVT
-248 LRPEYQLSWEKRNY
+248 LRPEYQLSWEKRTY

-270 QKDQPGLGT
+270 QKDQTGLGT

-284 RGEELQTLVS
+284 TGEELQTLVS

-335 GQLSLTDLRF
+335 GQLPLTDIQF

-357 WESEPDFYVDGKEAV
+357 WESESDFYVDGKEAV

-404 KTKHPGREEMI
+404 KTKHPGREELI

-496 LIPSIAPGEALGLY
+496 LISSIAPGEALGLY

-539 IKSRSE
+539 MKSRSE

>member
-1 MSRLAKRGECLCLY
+1 M
-15 DCYVLLDKRQSCKL
+15 Q
-29 DGKRPSV
+29 
-36 EMRHEE
+36 HEK
-42 QQQKVADGEIF
+42 QQQKIADGEIF

-100 PVLNIEQSVK
+100 PVLNIEQSAK

-117 KAGLTLRLSGL
+117 KADLTLRLSGL
-128 NTLKDTSE
+128 STLKDTSE
-136 AEQEKPQAGMET
+136 AEQEKLQAEMET

-157 NMEENSEEGGAAE
+157 NGEENFEEGGAAE

-175 NPVMPEEKKEYILT
+175 NPAMPEEKKEYILT

-209 ETFSI
+209 ETVSI

-326 NYILDVTNT
+326 NYILDVTNI

-443 FPGDTITYQICIR
+443 LPGDTITYQICIR

-539 IKSRSE
+539 MKSRSE

>member
-1 MSRLAKRGECLCLY
+1 
-15 DCYVLLDKRQSCKL
+15 
-29 DGKRPSV
+29 
-36 EMRHEE
+36 
-42 QQQKVADGEIF
+42 
-53 MKLLGDDN
+53 

-74 LAMAA
+74 LAMVA

-85 VPLQG
+85 VPFQE

-100 PVLNIEQSVK
+100 PVLNIEQSAK

-117 KAGLTLRLSGL
+117 KAELTLRLSGL
-128 NTLKDTSE
+128 NTLKDVSKVDQ
-136 AEQEKPQAGMET
+136 EQEKIQAEMET
-148 ESFTADEGE
+148 EGFTEDAREKAEEDFTADEGE
-157 NMEENSEEGGAAE
+157 KAEEDFGEGGAAE
-170 KAETE
+170 KAEVE
-175 NPVMPEEKKEYILT
+175 NPAMPEEKKEYILT

-196 LPDTAFL
+196 LLDTASL

-209 ETFSI
+209 ETVSI
-214 KNQKGEDTEIFRL
+214 KNQKGEDTEILRL
-227 TDHLQIEKITE
+227 TEHLQMEKITE
-238 DYYTLTVPVT
+238 DYYALTVPVT
-248 LRPEYQLSWEKRNY
+248 LRPEYQLSWEKRTY

-270 QKDQPGLGT
+270 QKDQTGLGT

-284 RGEELQTLVS
+284 TGEELQTLVS

-335 GQLSLTDLRF
+335 GQLPLTDIQF

-357 WESEPDFYVDGKEAV
+357 WESESDFYVDGKEAV

-404 KTKHPGREEMI
+404 KTKHPGREELI
-415 GCQAACQIKVE
+415 GCQASCQIKVE

-496 LIPSIAPGEALGLY
+496 LISSIAPGEALGLY

-539 IKSRSE
+539 MKSRSE

>member
-1 MSRLAKRGECLCLY
+1 
-15 DCYVLLDKRQSCKL
+15 
-29 DGKRPSV
+29 
-36 EMRHEE
+36 
-42 QQQKVADGEIF
+42 
-53 MKLLGDDN
+53 

-85 VPLQG
+85 VPFQE

-100 PVLNIEQSVK
+100 PVLNIEQSAK

-117 KAGLTLRLSGL
+117 KAELTLRLSGL
-128 NTLKDTSE
+128 NTLKDVSKVDQ
-136 AEQEKPQAGMET
+136 EQEKIQAEMET
-148 ESFTADEGE
+148 ESFTEDAGEKEEEDFTADEGE
-157 NMEENSEEGGAAE
+157 KAEEDFGEGGAAE

-175 NPVMPEEKKEYILT
+175 NPAMPEEKKEYILT

-196 LPDTAFL
+196 LLDTASL

-209 ETFSI
+209 ETVSI
-214 KNQKGEDTEIFRL
+214 KNQKGEDTEILRL
-227 TDHLQIEKITE
+227 TEHLQMEKITE
-238 DYYTLTVPVT
+238 DYYALTVPVT
-248 LRPEYQLSWEKRNY
+248 LRPEYQLSWEKRTY
-262 PVVQDEPL
+262 PVVQDETL
-270 QKDQPGLGT
+270 QKDQTGLGT

-284 RGEELQTLVS
+284 TGEELQTLVS

-335 GQLSLTDLRF
+335 GQLPLTDIQF

-357 WESEPDFYVDGKEAV
+357 WESESDFYVDGKEAV

-382 RLRMTLLPDENKE
+382 RLRMTLLLDENKE

-404 KTKHPGREEMI
+404 KTKHPGREELI
-415 GCQAACQIKVE
+415 GCQASCQIKVE

-496 LIPSIAPGEALGLY
+496 LISSIAPGEALGLY

-539 IKSRSE
+539 MKSRSE

>member
-1 MSRLAKRGECLCLY
+1 
-15 DCYVLLDKRQSCKL
+15 
-29 DGKRPSV
+29 
-36 EMRHEE
+36 
-42 QQQKVADGEIF
+42 
-53 MKLLGDDN
+53 

-74 LAMAA
+74 LAMVA

-85 VPLQG
+85 VPFQE

-100 PVLNIEQSVK
+100 PVLNIEQSAK

-117 KAGLTLRLSGL
+117 KAELTLRLSGL
-128 NTLKDTSE
+128 NTLKDVSKVDQ
-136 AEQEKPQAGMET
+136 EQEKIQAEMET
-148 ESFTADEGE
+148 ESFTEDAGEKAEEDFTADEGE
-157 NMEENSEEGGAAE
+157 KAEEDFGEGGAAE

-175 NPVMPEEKKEYILT
+175 NPAMPEEKKEYILT

-196 LPDTAFL
+196 LLDTASL

-209 ETFSI
+209 ETVSI
-214 KNQKGEDTEIFRL
+214 KNQKGEDTEILRL
-227 TDHLQIEKITE
+227 TEHLQMEKITE
-238 DYYTLTVPVT
+238 DYYALTVPVT
-248 LRPEYQLSWEKRNY
+248 LRPEYQLSWEKRTY

-270 QKDQPGLGT
+270 QKDQTGLGT

-284 RGEELQTLVS
+284 TGEELQTLVS

-335 GQLSLTDLRF
+335 GQLPLTDIQF

-357 WESEPDFYVDGKEAV
+357 WESESDFYVDGKEAV

-404 KTKHPGREEMI
+404 KTKHPGREELI
-415 GCQAACQIKVE
+415 GCQASCQIKVE

-496 LIPSIAPGEALGLY
+496 LISSIAPGEALGLY

-539 IKSRSE
+539 MKSRSE

>member
-1 MSRLAKRGECLCLY
+1 
-15 DCYVLLDKRQSCKL
+15 
-29 DGKRPSV
+29 
-36 EMRHEE
+36 
-42 QQQKVADGEIF
+42 
-53 MKLLGDDN
+53 

-74 LAMAA
+74 LAMVA

-85 VPLQG
+85 VPFQE

-100 PVLNIEQSVK
+100 PVLNIEQSAK

-117 KAGLTLRLSGL
+117 KAELTLRLSGL
-128 NTLKDTSE
+128 NTLKDVSKVDQ
-136 AEQEKPQAGMET
+136 EQEKIQAEMET
-148 ESFTADEGE
+148 ESFTEDAGEKAEEDFTADEGE
-157 NMEENSEEGGAAE
+157 KAEEDFGEGGAAE

-175 NPVMPEEKKEYILT
+175 NPAMPEEKKEYILT

-196 LPDTAFL
+196 LLDTASL

-209 ETFSI
+209 ETVSI
-214 KNQKGEDTEIFRL
+214 KNQKGEDTEILRL
-227 TDHLQIEKITE
+227 TEHLQMEKITE
-238 DYYTLTVPVT
+238 DYYVLTVPVT
-248 LRPEYQLSWEKRNY
+248 LRPEYQLSWEKRTY

-270 QKDQPGLGT
+270 QKDQTGLGT

-284 RGEELQTLVS
+284 KGEELQTLVS

-335 GQLSLTDLRF
+335 GQLPLADIQF

-357 WESEPDFYVDGKEAV
+357 WESESDFYVDGKEAV

-404 KTKHPGREEMI
+404 KTKHPGREELI
-415 GCQAACQIKVE
+415 GCQASCQIKVE

-539 IKSRSE
+539 MKSRSE